1 MKKKELEIDVYEIES
16 FLVGH
21 CGYTCEQVLD
31 LTFRDYLHKREA
43 FNQKSEQQ
51 WAMIRWGAWNHYI
64 LSPYIKPHQKPKSP
78 SDLFKLPSERA
89 IRHVVDTRTAEEKQ
103 EAREFFAS
111 MGAKMIN

>member
-1 MKKKELEIDVYEIES
+1 MDYYEIES

-43 FNQKSEQQ
+43 HLERLEKD
-51 WAMIRWGAWNHYI
+51 WAVARWTAWNEYL
-64 LSPYIKPHQKPKSP
+64 LSPYIKKQNKPKTP
-78 SDLFKLPSERA
+78 ADLFKLPSEKVQRSY
-89 IRHVVDTRTAEEKQ
+89 VDTRTDDERNDTRA
-103 EAREFFAS
+103 FFAA

>member
-1 MKKKELEIDVYEIES
+1 MDYYEIES

-43 FNQKSEQQ
+43 YNQKVEQQ
-51 WAMIRWGAWNHYI
+51 WAMVRWEAWNHYI

-78 SDLFKLPSERA
+78 VELFKLPSERVSLK
-89 IRHVVDTRTAEEKQ
+89 VVDTRTDEEKQ
-103 EAREFFAS
+103 ETREFFAM
-111 MGAKMIN
+111 MGAKMVN